1 MDPSPQLTGQIN
13 KLLLRRCKAVF
24 HNCYMTCKWQTLP
37 KKSSALRFC
46 SAIRPTVYS
55 MGFLICRLC
64 VQISH
69 TCEKCNKWR
78 ALGSEVLFIQKRVGS
93 ENSPHCC
100 VCMPKLHLVKKVVS
114 CNRRVLSSRQIFM
127 LSVKK
132 LNQWSQQDG
141 ALSSRTMISNKIP
154 LAFRKCNL
162 SCKQTWN
169 LY

>member
-1 MDPSPQLTGQIN
+1 MN
-13 KLLLRRCKAVF
+13 
-24 HNCYMTCKWQTLP
+24 CKWQTLP
-37 KKSSALRFC
+37 KKSSALRFR
-46 SAIRPTVYS
+46 SATHPTVYS
-55 MGFLICRLC
+55 TEFLMICHLC

-69 TCEKCNKWR
+69 TCEKRDKWR

-100 VCMPKLHLVKKVVS
+100 VCMPKLNLVKKVIS
-114 CNRRVLSSRQIFM
+114 CNRKVLSSCQIFM
-127 LSVKK
+127 LS
-132 LNQWSQQDG
+132 
-141 ALSSRTMISNKIP
+141 LSRSSISGPRKMGLYPPGLCSATKVP

>member
-1 MDPSPQLTGQIN
+1 
-13 KLLLRRCKAVF
+13 
-24 HNCYMTCKWQTLP
+24 MTCKWQTLP

-69 TCEKCNKWR
+69 TCEKCDKWR

-127 LSVKK
+127 LSRNSISGPSKME
-132 LNQWSQQDG
+132 LYPPGLWSATKYHWLLGNVIWAASKPETCIKWQ
-141 ALSSRTMISNKIP
+141 
-154 LAFRKCNL
+154 
-162 SCKQTWN
+162 
-169 LY
+169 